1 MELHEYE
8 WELREMAGREPSE
21 RDIWVAGGSA
31 SNREDAEREAAH
43 YLSQYANDDTGFRF
57 EVFEVT
63 RKSLGGLARLPDA
76 LMPNVGAKR
85 RDAAGGT
92 SA

>member
-31 SNREDAEREAAH
+31 SKREDAEREAAH

-57 EVFEVT
+57 EVYEVT

-76 LMPNVGAKR
+76 
-85 RDAAGGT
+85 
-92 SA
+92 

>member
-8 WELREMAGREPSE
+8 WALYEMRGREPSKDDE
-21 RDIWVAGGSA
+21 WNAGGTA
-31 SNREDAEREAAH
+31 LTQADAEREAMH

-57 EVFEVT
+57 EVYEVT

-76 LMPNVGAKR
+76 
-85 RDAAGGT
+85 
-92 SA
+92 